1 MSMSDAAPDAEP
13 MAVAGRGSGNPRVQL
28 VDPSAFT
35 PPYDRALA
43 AALAR
48 QGAEVELL
56 TSRFLYGPVPPAEGY
71 RVEECF
77 YRRSAARGLKA
88 PGRRAF
94 KAAEHLTDMLRFR
107 RNATK
112 RARARTGP
120 EAGDGPPIEP
130 DIVHYQ
136 WLTFPTLDV
145 LLLPPTRPR
154 VMTAHYVLPPNP
166 TRRQL
171 ASARRAF
178 GAMDAVVAHSE
189 HGARR
194 LREQVGLDPDR
205 VRVIHHGAF
214 DYLTHLPEE
223 KPLPSELERAE
234 GPVILFFGLLRPYK
248 GIDTLLEAFRRVEG
262 AELWIAGNPRMEV
275 EPLRRLAAE
284 APGRV
289 RFLPRFV
296 EDAEIPAIM
305 RRADLVVL
313 PYRDAEHS
321 GVLYAALA
329 FGKPLVLS
337 AVGGFPEV
345 AEQGAARLV
354 PPEDPASLAAVLAE
368 LVGDEAVRA
377 ELAEAA
383 VAAAASSYSWNETAS
398 QTLALYREL
407 IERRG

>member
-1 MSMSDAAPDAEP
+1 MK
-13 MAVAGRGSGNPRVQL
+13 VQL

-35 PPYDRALA
+35 PPYDRSLA

-48 QGAEVELL
+48 QGIDVELL
-56 TSRFLYGPVPPAEGY
+56 TSRFMYGPAPEAAGY
-71 RVEECF
+71 RVEERF
-77 YRRSAARGLKA
+77 YRRSARRGLDA
-88 PGRRAF
+88 PLRRAF
-94 KAAEHLTDMLRFR
+94 KLAEHVPDMLRLR
-107 RNATK
+107 GALD
-112 RARARTGP
+112 
-120 EAGDGPPIEP
+120 GDV
-130 DIVHYQ
+130 VHYQ
-136 WLTFPTLDV
+136 WLTLPGLDSY
-145 LLLPPTRPR
+145 LLPPPRPR
-154 VMTAHYVLPPNP
+154 VMTAHYVLPPRP
-166 TRRQL
+166 SRLQL
-171 ASARRAF
+171 AGARRAF

-194 LREQVGLDPDR
+194 LREQVGLDPSR

-214 DYLTHLPEE
+214 QYLTRLPEE
-223 KPLPSELERAE
+223 KPLPAELAGAE

-248 GIDTLLEAFRRVEG
+248 GIDTLLEAFHRIEG
-262 AELWIAGNPRMEV
+262 AELWIVGSPRMEV

-284 APGRV
+284 AAGRA
-289 RFLPRFV
+289 RFLTRFV

-305 RRADLVVL
+305 RRADIVVL

-354 PPEDPASLAAVLAE
+354 PPEDPASLAAALSE
-368 LVGDEAVRA
+368 LVSDDAARA

-383 VAAAASSYSWNETAS
+383 ARAAIGAYSWNEAAH

-407 IERRG
+407 LEKRG

>member
-1 MSMSDAAPDAEP
+1 M
-13 MAVAGRGSGNPRVQL
+13 RVQL

-48 QGAEVELL
+48 AGAEVELL
-56 TSRFLYGPVPPAEGY
+56 TSRFLYGPVPEAEGY
-71 RVEECF
+71 GVRECF
-77 YRRSAARGLKA
+77 YRRSAARGLDA
-88 PGRRAF
+88 PARRAF
-94 KAAEHLTDMLRFR
+94 KLAEHVPDMLRLR
-107 RNATK
+107 RELDA
-112 RARARTGP
+112 
-120 EAGDGPPIEP
+120 DV
-130 DIVHYQ
+130 VHYQ
-136 WLTFPTLDV
+136 WLTMPALDAT
-145 LLLPPTRPR
+145 LLPPLRPR
-154 VMTAHYVLPPNP
+154 VMTAHYVLPPRP
-166 TRRQL
+166 SRRQL
-171 ASARRAF
+171 AGARRAF

-194 LREQVGLDPDR
+194 LREVVGLPGER

-214 DYLTHLPEE
+214 DYLTRLPEE
-223 KPLPSELERAE
+223 KPLPPELQGAE

-248 GIDTLLEAFRRVEG
+248 GVDTLLEAFRRVEG

-284 APGRV
+284 TPGRV
-289 RFLPRFV
+289 RFLTRFV
-296 EDAEIPAIM
+296 EDDEIPAIM

-354 PPEDPASLAAVLAE
+354 PPEDPATLAATLVE
-368 LVGDEAVRA
+368 LVGDEGARA
-377 ELAEAA
+377 ELAAS
-383 VAAAASSYSWNETAS
+383 AAAAATGAYSWDEAAR

-407 IERRG
+407 L

>member
-1 MSMSDAAPDAEP
+1 MQDPI
-13 MAVAGRGSGNPRVQL
+13 RVQL

-48 QGAEVELL
+48 GGAEVELL
-56 TSRFLYGPVPPAEGY
+56 TSHFLYGPVPEAEGY
-71 RVEECF
+71 RVRECF
-77 YRRSAARGLKA
+77 YRRSSARGLQA

-94 KAAEHLTDMLRFR
+94 KLAEHLPDMLRFR
-107 RNATK
+107 RQAD
-112 RARARTGP
+112 A
-120 EAGDGPPIEP
+120 D
-130 DIVHYQ
+130 VLHYQ
-136 WLTFPTLDV
+136 WLTVPALDAR
-145 LLLPPTRPR
+145 LLPAQRPR
-154 VMTAHYVLPPNP
+154 VMTAHYVLPPRP
-166 TRRQL
+166 SRRQL
-171 ASARRAF
+171 AGARRAF
-178 GAMDAVVAHSE
+178 GAMDAVIAHSE

-194 LREQVGLDPDR
+194 LRDRVGLDPGR

-214 DYLTHLPEE
+214 DYLTRLPEE
-223 KPLPSELERAE
+223 RPLPPELDGTE

-248 GIDTLLEAFRRVEG
+248 GIDTLLEAFRRIEG
-262 AELWIAGNPRMEV
+262 AELWIVGNPRMELG
-275 EPLRRLAAE
+275 PLRQLADE

-289 RFLPRFV
+289 RFLARFV
-296 EDAEIPAIM
+296 EDDEIPALM
-305 RRADLVVL
+305 RRADVVVL

-354 PPEDPASLAAVLAE
+354 PPEDPAALATALTELVSDESACAE
-368 LVGDEAVRA
+368 LGK
-377 ELAEAA
+377 AA
-383 VAAAASSYSWNETAS
+383 AAAASGSYSWDEAAS
-398 QTLALYREL
+398 QTMALYREL